1 MIWTTNFSNYTNV
14 YCNVIRV
21 IRAIRSLVDSV
32 FVLKYVIEVYV
43 SMSFCLRAI
52 RIIRSLVA
60 FVFVQKYVIEVYVSM
75 SFCLLS
81 HSVCQMFSQ
90 PASQSGTN
98 SVRINGF
105 LACKRCPLRRLL
117 TPFWSPIKHLLKSV
131 FATTW
136 QQETYRDAEITC
148 FYLLSLTFPQSK
160 CKENLPQPLQRRGVP
175 NG

>member
-1 MIWTTNFSNYTNV
+1 M
-14 YCNVIRV
+14 IRV

-32 FVLKYVIEVYV
+32 FMQKYVIEVYVSMSFCLRAIHVIRSLVDSVFVQKYVIEVYV

-52 RIIRSLVA
+52 RVIRSLVDS
-60 FVFVQKYVIEVYVSM
+60 VFVQKYVIEVYVSM
-75 SFCLLS
+75 SLCHSVFLS

-90 PASQSGTN
+90 SANQSGTN

-131 FATTW
+131 FATT
-136 QQETYRDAEITC
+136 
-148 FYLLSLTFPQSK
+148 
-160 CKENLPQPLQRRGVP
+160 
-175 NG
+175 

>member
-1 MIWTTNFSNYTNV
+1 MTTNFSNYANA

-21 IRAIRSLVDSV
+21 IRVIRSLVDSV
-32 FVLKYVIEVYV
+32 LVQKYVIEVYV

-52 RIIRSLVA
+52 RVIRSLVA
-60 FVFVQKYVIEVYVSM
+60 FVSVQKYVIEVYVSM

-90 PASQSGTN
+90 SASQSGIN

-131 FATTW
+131 FATT
-136 QQETYRDAEITC
+136 
-148 FYLLSLTFPQSK
+148 
-160 CKENLPQPLQRRGVP
+160 
-175 NG
+175 

>member
-1 MIWTTNFSNYTNV
+1 M
-14 YCNVIRV
+14 IRV

-32 FVLKYVIEVYV
+32 FVQKYVIEVYV

-52 RIIRSLVA
+52 CVIRSLVDS
-60 FVFVQKYVIEVYVSM
+60 VFVLKYVIDVYVSM

-90 PASQSGTN
+90 SASQSGIN

-117 TPFWSPIKHLLKSV
+117 TPFWSLIKHLLNPL
-131 FATTW
+131 FAT
-136 QQETYRDAEITC
+136 
-148 FYLLSLTFPQSK
+148 
-160 CKENLPQPLQRRGVP
+160 V
-175 NG
+175 

>member
-1 MIWTTNFSNYTNV
+1 MYLLSLNIEVWILSFMICTFYLWTLRFELWTLWYVPFNLWTLRFEHWTLWYALRIARISRIMFAIM
-14 YCNVIRV
+14 IRV
-21 IRAIRSLVDSV
+21 IRVIRSLVDSV

-43 SMSFCLRAI
+43 SMSFCL
-52 RIIRSLVA
+52 
-60 FVFVQKYVIEVYVSM
+60 
-75 SFCLLS
+75 LS

-90 PASQSGTN
+90 SASQSGTN

-136 QQETYRDAEITC
+136 
-148 FYLLSLTFPQSK
+148 
-160 CKENLPQPLQRRGVP
+160 
-175 NG
+175 

>member
-1 MIWTTNFSNYTNV
+1 MLFSNTHLWTITFEHWTLWLELRITRISRIMFAIM
-14 YCNVIRV
+14 IRV

-32 FVLKYVIEVYV
+32 FVQFVSFVVLSLLSSCKNMSLKY
-43 SMSFCLRAI
+43 MSLCH
-52 RIIRSLVA
+52 S
-60 FVFVQKYVIEVYVSM
+60 VF
-75 SFCLLS
+75 LS

-90 PASQSGTN
+90 SASQLGTN

-136 QQETYRDAEITC
+136 
-148 FYLLSLTFPQSK
+148 
-160 CKENLPQPLQRRGVP
+160 
-175 NG
+175 

>member
-1 MIWTTNFSNYTNV
+1 MA
-14 YCNVIRV
+14 CH
-21 IRAIRSLVDSV
+21 SV
-32 FVLKYVIEVYV
+32 FVQFVSFVVLSIQSSCKNMSLKH
-43 SMSFCLRAI
+43 MSLCH
-52 RIIRSLVA
+52 S
-60 FVFVQKYVIEVYVSM
+60 VFS
-75 SFCLLS
+75 S

-90 PASQSGTN
+90 SASQSGTN

-131 FATTW
+131 FATSW
-136 QQETYRDAEITC
+136 QQKTYRDAEITC
-148 FYLLSLTFPQSK
+148 FYPLSLTFPQSK

>member
-1 MIWTTNFSNYTNV
+1 M
-14 YCNVIRV
+14 IRV

-32 FVLKYVIEVYV
+32 FMQKYVIEVYV

-52 RIIRSLVA
+52 RVIRSLVDS
-60 FVFVQKYVIEVYVSM
+60 VFMQKYVIEVYVSMSFCLRAIRVIRSLVDSVFMQKYVIEVYVSM

-90 PASQSGTN
+90 SASQSGIN

-131 FATTW
+131 FAT
-136 QQETYRDAEITC
+136 A
-148 FYLLSLTFPQSK
+148 
-160 CKENLPQPLQRRGVP
+160 
-175 NG
+175 